1 MKKRLYISGI
11 LLMVIALIAIVSVW
25 ILGKKVEVSASS
37 TVFINQPYHV
47 HFSHK
52 MNDNSIQEQFIY
64 ITNAVGEKVKGEIT
78 LEQNKQSISIE
89 NLQPGQYVL
98 HIEEGAFKEKPLNTK
113 KQEVEFKVIEELE
126 KITSLQE
133 LEDFF
138 QNAINTDV
146 KNHSM
151 FETTVEESKSAD
163 MSSSNEI
170 SGGASNDGAESYS
183 TTNNQVEDIEEGDIV
198 VTDGKYIYATL
209 DNQIVITDGTNPN
222 ALKIASKIT
231 LDGNS
236 YPSQLMIHQNMLIV
250 VMDDYVETN
259 KDGYASGNSMTK
271 VAFYSMENPS
281 KPKLI
286 REFAQDGFI
295 NGVRKY
301 NNILYIVS
309 NKAPEYWLLEEEK
322 EVELRPYTYDSAQDK
337 EVKPMELEQLTI
349 LPGSNEPNYTI
360 ISSIDLNNFEEKKI
374 ETKGFLGGSSSL
386 YMSEN
391 ALYLTAVDFL
401 PRTLEQETDSK
412 VSTDIAILPAGPTTT
427 DIFKF
432 TIDGMKVEFL
442 ASTSITGSLLNQ
454 FSMDEHNGYFRIAT
468 TEGDAWGGTNE
479 TTKNH
484 LFIYN
489 DKLEKVGEVTDLAKG
504 ERIYSARFMGDKA
517 YIVTFKQVDP
527 LFVIDLQN
535 PKQPKVLGELKI
547 PGYSNYLHPL
557 DEHHLIGIGYDT
569 ESRVDSTSKQ
579 PIITTKGI
587 KISLFDITD
596 YKNPKEQDSVVI
608 GGRGTHSEIEYNHKA
623 LFRNEEYNYFGF
635 PVTVYE
641 GKGEYDVE
649 YKGSGAVIYEITAD
663 NGIELKGNLITPA
676 KQGEEY
682 ENWESLITR
691 LLYIEDTLYTVSRDE
706 MKSYNL
712 PDFNALGSVKL
723 K

>member
-11 LLMVIALIAIVSVW
+11 LLMAIAFIAIVSVW

-52 MNDNSIQEQFIY
+52 MHANSIQEEFIY
-64 ITNAVGEKVKGEIT
+64 ITNAAGEKVKGDIT

-98 HIEEGAFKEKPLNTK
+98 HIEEEAFKEKPFNTK
-113 KQEVEFKVIEELE
+113 KQEVEFNVIEKLE
-126 KITSLQE
+126 KITSIQE

-151 FETTVEESKSAD
+151 FETTVEESSD
-163 MSSSNEI
+163 MKSSSEM
-170 SGGASNDGAESYS
+170 SGATSDGSTDSFS
-183 TTNNQVEDIEEGDIV
+183 TTNNQVEKIEEGDIV
-198 VTDGKYIYATL
+198 VTDGKYIYSTV
-209 DNQIVITDGTNPN
+209 DNQIIITDGTNPKS
-222 ALKIASKIT
+222 LKIASKIT

-250 VMDDYVETN
+250 VMDDYVETK
-259 KDGYASGNSMTK
+259 KDGNVSGNSMTK
-271 VAFYSMENPS
+271 VAFYSMKNPS

-286 REFAQDGFI
+286 REFAQDGSI

-309 NKAPEYWLLEEEK
+309 NKAPEYWLLSEGK
-322 EVELRPYTYDSAQDK
+322 EVELRPYVYDSAQDK
-337 EVKPMELEQLTI
+337 EVKPVEMEQLTI

-360 ISSIDLNNFEEKKI
+360 ISSIDLDNFEEKKI

-391 ALYLTAVDFL
+391 ALYLTAVNYL
-401 PRTLEQETDSK
+401 PRTLEKETKSE
-412 VSTDIAILPAGPTTT
+412 VSTDIAILPAGPSDT

-442 ASTSITGSLLNQ
+442 ASTSIKGSLLNQ
-454 FSMDEHNGYFRIAT
+454 FSMDEFNGYFRVAI
-468 TEGDAWGGTNE
+468 TEGDAWGGANE
-479 TTKNH
+479 STKNH

-557 DEHHLIGIGYDT
+557 DEHHLIEIGYDT
-569 ESRVDSTSKQ
+569 ESKVDSVSKQ

-596 YKNPKEQDSVVI
+596 YSNPKEQDSVVI
-608 GGRGTHSEIEYNHKA
+608 GGRGTHSEMEYNHKA

-641 GKGEYDVE
+641 GKGEYEVE
-649 YKGSGAVIYEITAD
+649 YKGTGAVIYEITAD

-682 ENWESLITR
+682 ENWDALITR
-691 LLYIEDTLYTVSRDE
+691 MLYIGDALYTVSRDE
-706 MKSYNL
+706 VKSYHLQNF
-712 PDFNALGSVKL
+712 DALSSVKL

>member
-11 LLMVIALIAIVSVW
+11 LLMAIAFIAIVSVW

-52 MNDNSIQEQFIY
+52 MNANSIQEQFIY
-64 ITNAVGEKVKGEIT
+64 ITNAAGEKIKGDIT

-98 HIEEGAFKEKPLNTK
+98 HIEEEAFKEKPFNTK
-113 KQEVEFKVIEELE
+113 KQEVEFNVIEELE
-126 KITSLQE
+126 KITSIQE

-138 QNAINTDV
+138 QNAINTDA

-151 FETTVEESKSAD
+151 FETTVEESSDMKSSSD
-163 MSSSNEI
+163 MSGETSD
-170 SGGASNDGAESYS
+170 GGTDSFS
-183 TTNNQVEDIEEGDIV
+183 TTNNQVENIEEGDIV
-198 VTDGKYIYATL
+198 VTDGKYIYSTV
-209 DNQIVITDGTNPN
+209 DNQIIITDGTNPKS
-222 ALKIASKIT
+222 LKIASKIT

-250 VMDDYVETN
+250 VMDDYVETK
-259 KDGYASGNSMTK
+259 KDGNVTGNSMTK
-271 VAFYSMENPS
+271 VAFYSMKNPS

-286 REFAQDGFI
+286 REFAQDGSI

-309 NKAPEYWLLEEEK
+309 KKAPEYWLLSEGK
-322 EVELRPYTYDSAQDK
+322 EVELRPYVYDSAQDK
-337 EVKPMELEQLTI
+337 EVKPMEMEQLTI

-360 ISSIDLNNFEEKKI
+360 ISSIDLDNFEEKKI

-391 ALYLTAVDFL
+391 ALYLTAVNYL
-401 PRTLEQETDSK
+401 PRTLEKETKSE
-412 VSTDIAILPAGPTTT
+412 VSTDIAILPAGPSDT

-442 ASTSITGSLLNQ
+442 ASTSIKGSLLNQ
-454 FSMDEHNGYFRIAT
+454 FSMDEFNGYFRVAI
-468 TEGDAWGGTNE
+468 TEGDAWGGANE
-479 TTKNH
+479 STKNH

-569 ESRVDSTSKQ
+569 ESRVDSVSKQ

-587 KISLFDITD
+587 KISLFDISD
-596 YKNPKEQDSVVI
+596 YSNPKEQDSVVI
-608 GGRGTHSEIEYNHKA
+608 GGRGTHSEMEYNHKA

-641 GKGEYDVE
+641 GKGEYEVE
-649 YKGSGAVIYEITAD
+649 YKGTGAVIYEITAD

-682 ENWESLITR
+682 ENWDTLITR
-691 LLYIEDTLYTVSRDE
+691 MLYIGDALYTVSRDE
-706 MKSYNL
+706 VKSYNL
-712 PDFNALGSVKL
+712 QNFDAMSSVKL

>member
-11 LLMVIALIAIVSVW
+11 LLMAIAFIAIVSVW

-52 MNDNSIQEQFIY
+52 MHANSIQEEFIY
-64 ITNAVGEKVKGEIT
+64 ITNAAGEKVKGDIT

-98 HIEEGAFKEKPLNTK
+98 HIEEEAFKEKPFNTK
-113 KQEVEFKVIEELE
+113 KQEVEFNVIEKLE
-126 KITSLQE
+126 KITSIQE

-151 FETTVEESKSAD
+151 FETTVEESSD
-163 MSSSNEI
+163 MKSSSEM
-170 SGGASNDGAESYS
+170 SGATSDGSTDSFS
-183 TTNNQVEDIEEGDIV
+183 TTNNQIENIEEGDIV
-198 VTDGKYIYATL
+198 VTDGKYIYSTV
-209 DNQIVITDGTNPN
+209 DNQIIITDGTNPKS
-222 ALKIASKIT
+222 LKIASKIP

-250 VMDDYVETN
+250 VMDDYVETK
-259 KDGYASGNSMTK
+259 KDGNVSGNSMTK
-271 VAFYSMENPS
+271 VAFYSMKNPS

-286 REFAQDGFI
+286 REFAQDGSI

-309 NKAPEYWLLEEEK
+309 NKAPEYWLLSEGK
-322 EVELRPYTYDSAQDK
+322 EVELRPYVYDSAQDK
-337 EVKPMELEQLTI
+337 EVKPVEMEQLTI

-360 ISSIDLNNFEEKKI
+360 ISSIDLDNFEEKKI

-391 ALYLTAVDFL
+391 ALYLTAVNYL
-401 PRTLEQETDSK
+401 PRTLEKETKSE
-412 VSTDIAILPAGPTTT
+412 VSTDIAILPAGPSDT

-432 TIDGMKVEFL
+432 KIDGMKVEFL
-442 ASTSITGSLLNQ
+442 ASTSIKGSLLNQ
-454 FSMDEHNGYFRIAT
+454 FSMDEFNGYFRVAI
-468 TEGDAWGGTNE
+468 TEGDAWGGANE
-479 TTKNH
+479 STKNH

-569 ESRVDSTSKQ
+569 ESKVDSVSKQ

-596 YKNPKEQDSVVI
+596 YSNPKEQDSVVI
-608 GGRGTHSEIEYNHKA
+608 GGRGTHSEMEYNHKA

-641 GKGEYDVE
+641 GKGEYEVE
-649 YKGSGAVIYEITAD
+649 YKGTGAVIYEITAD

-682 ENWESLITR
+682 ENWDALITR
-691 LLYIEDTLYTVSRDE
+691 MLYIGDALYTVSRDE
-706 MKSYNL
+706 VKSYHLQNF
-712 PDFNALGSVKL
+712 DALSNVKL